1 MSAFISYLFELRNLA
16 VNWERLSTE
25 TILLMKRS
33 NIVIGSRRVKR
44 SGNMVSSEGDE
55 DEWDLQDELL
65 QAKQVVIVDDASAY
79 QLFGD
84 RIYCAPQENMLE
96 GT

>member
-1 MSAFISYLFELRNLA
+1 M
-16 VNWERLSTE
+16 NWERLSTE

-33 NIVIGSRRVKR
+33 KMLLGSRRVKKA
-44 SGNMVSSEGDE
+44 GDKASSEGDE
-55 DEWDLQDELL
+55 DDWDLQDELL
-65 QAKQVVIVDDASAY
+65 QVKEAVIVDDTSAY

-84 RIYCAPQENMLE
+84 RIFCAPQENMLE

>member
-1 MSAFISYLFELRNLA
+1 
-16 VNWERLSTE
+16 
-25 TILLMKRS
+25 MK
-33 NIVIGSRRVKR
+33 K
-44 SGNMVSSEGDE
+44 SGNIVSSEGDE
-55 DEWDLQDELL
+55 DDWDLQDELL

-84 RIYCAPQENMLE
+84 RIFSAPQENMLE